1 MDLSEGQNVKV
12 NARRARMQQLKEKCD
27 RIIRYLRDGKH
38 VLELT
43 KNLQRAIHGQAKNY
57 VWDESNK
64 LLIILMLKMCHI
76 LAPSLQHV
84 SMTFC
89 RMHVHFGSSL
99 FNGTLLCSHNLY
111 IHVMLTK

>member
-12 NARRARMQQLKEKCD
+12 HARRACTQQLKEKCD

-57 VWDESNK
+57 VWDESSK

-76 LAPSLQHV
+76 LAGKFATRGEDILQNACPFWKLV
-84 SMTFC
+84 
-89 RMHVHFGSSL
+89 V
-99 FNGTLLCSHNLY
+99 
-111 IHVMLTK
+111 